1 MPRISH
7 VLFLLLASLVTAG
20 VVGTSFDAVAKDKK
34 EEKKDDKKIDDKKK
48 DDKKD
53 DKKKE
58 EKKDDKKIDDKKK
71 EEKKEEKKEPFKPD
85 PAQQE
90 FKHVEKDKSFW
101 IFAVSF
107 SGDGKTVAASYRDN
121 SVKIWDLATKKDT
134 QTLKGPAKDVKGL
147 ANYKSL
153 VYVKDQVLVGT
164 GRWNTE
170 KKVREGEIR
179 VWDAKT
185 GKAGTALL
193 GHTMDVEALAVSKD
207 GKYLASASDDTTVKI
222 WDLATGKETQT
233 IKGHTG
239 TVTSVSFSP
248 DAKQVVTT
256 SADKTVKVWDV
267 AGAKEIAS
275 FKVEKEIE
283 KKDPKGKVTKEKEVG
298 REFTHALFSND
309 GKKVIAGNLDGII
322 KIYDVEGKK
331 ELQELKAHDG
341 IWAIALSPDGT
352 KLATGGYD
360 QTIKIWDAATGKDQ
374 KTIKA
379 HLGTVTALSFSPDNQ
394 WLASGSTDGVVKI
407 WSVK

>member
-7 VLFLLLASLVTAG
+7 VLFLLLASLLTAA
-20 VVGTSFDAVAKDKK
+20 VVGTSFDAVAQDKKEDKKDDKKKEEKKK

-48 DDKKD
+48 ED
-53 DKKKE
+53 
-58 EKKDDKKIDDKKK
+58 KK

-90 FKHVEKDKSFW
+90 FKHVEKDKTFW

-134 QTLKGPAKDVKGL
+134 QTLKGPVKDAKGL

-153 VYVKDQVLVGT
+153 VFVKDQVLVGT
-164 GRWNTE
+164 GKWNTE

-179 VWDAKT
+179 VWDAKS
-185 GKAGTALL
+185 GKAGTPLL
-193 GHTMDVEALAVSKD
+193 GHAMDVEALAVSKD

-222 WDLATGKETQT
+222 WDLSTGKDTQT
-233 IKGHTG
+233 LKGHTG
-239 TVTSVSFSP
+239 TVTSVAFSP

-256 SADKTVKVWDV
+256 STDKSVKVWDV
-267 AGAKEIAS
+267 AGAKEVAS

-283 KKDPKGKVTKEKEVG
+283 KKDPKGKVTKEKEMG
-298 REFTHALFSND
+298 REFTQALFSND
-309 GKKVIAGNLDGII
+309 GKKVIAGSLDGVV

-341 IWAIALSPDGT
+341 IWALALSPDGS

-360 QTIKIWDAATGKDQ
+360 QTIKIWDATTGKEQ

>member
-7 VLFLLLASLVTAG
+7 VLFLLLASLLTAA
-20 VVGTSFDAVAKDKK
+20 VVGTSFDAVAQDKKEDKKDDKKKEEKKK

-48 DDKKD
+48 ED
-53 DKKKE
+53 
-58 EKKDDKKIDDKKK
+58 KK

-90 FKHVEKDKSFW
+90 FKHVEKDKTFW

-134 QTLKGPAKDVKGL
+134 QTLKGPVKDAKGL

-153 VYVKDQVLVGT
+153 VFVKDQVLVGT
-164 GRWNTE
+164 GKWNTE

-179 VWDAKT
+179 VWDAKS
-185 GKAGTALL
+185 GKAGTPLL
-193 GHTMDVEALAVSKD
+193 GHAMDVEALAVSKD

-222 WDLATGKETQT
+222 WDLSTGKDTQT
-233 IKGHTG
+233 LKGHTG
-239 TVTSVSFSP
+239 TVTSVAFSP

-256 SADKTVKVWDV
+256 STDKSVKVWDV
-267 AGAKEIAS
+267 AGAKEVAS

-283 KKDPKGKVTKEKEVG
+283 KKDPKGKVTKEKEMG
-298 REFTHALFSND
+298 REFTQALFSND
-309 GKKVIAGNLDGII
+309 GKKVIAGSLDGVV

-331 ELQELKAHDG
+331 ELQELNAHDG
-341 IWAIALSPDGT
+341 IWALALSPDGS

-360 QTIKIWDAATGKDQ
+360 QTIKIWDATTGKEQ